1 MISLELTREQKKLI
15 RKTQELVREE
25 ICPRALA
32 LDKQGDDQF
41 DWSLI
46 NIISQHNLVCP
57 TIPREYGGQGLDHLT
72 TALVMEEIAAGCAG
86 LAAVIDANM
95 HAASPIILAGS
106 EEQKATFLPLLGS
119 FNAAVAAFALTE
131 PQAGSD
137 VESVATLAQLDG
149 DEYVISGRKD
159 FVLNAS
165 AASFFSVFAATDSR
179 SKRASLRAF
188 ILTPNAAGLVVGPNK
203 IKLGLRYANTAE
215 LNLHQVRV
223 AGNRVVGGD
232 RAGSGYLLL
241 TQTFDR
247 GRALVGATAVGIAR
261 AAYEMAR
268 DHARD
273 RIQFGKPI
281 AKHQSIAFALAEMAT
296 KIELARLI
304 TWKAC
309 WLIDR
314 EQDYTSASSMA
325 KLVSSQV
332 AQEVTAMAA
341 DIMGG
346 QGYLAHSPADKYL
359 RDARV
364 LSTIEGTN
372 HIQKAIIASLL

>member
-1 MISLELTREQKKLI
+1 MVSLELTKEQKKLVQ
-15 RKTQELVREE
+15 KTQELVREE
-25 ICPRALA
+25 IAPRALT
-32 LDKQGDDQF
+32 LDKQGDDHF

-46 NIISQHNLVCP
+46 KILSQHNLVCP
-57 TIPREYGGQGLDHLT
+57 TIPQEYGGLGLDHLT
-72 TALVMEEIAAGCAG
+72 TALVIEEIAAGCAG
-86 LAAVIDANM
+86 LAAVVDANM
-95 HAASPIILAGS
+95 HAASPIILAGTK
-106 EEQKATFLPLLGS
+106 EQKETFLAQLGS
-119 FNAAVAAFALTE
+119 YNPAVASFALTE

-137 VESVATLAQLDG
+137 VAAVTTMAQLDG
-149 DEYVISGRKD
+149 DEYIISGCKD

-165 AASFFSVFAATDSR
+165 VASFYSVFAATNPHQ
-179 SKRASLRAF
+179 KRASLRAF
-188 ILTPNAAGLVVGPNK
+188 ILPADLPGLMVGQNK
-203 IKLGLRYANTAE
+203 HKVGLRYSNTSE
-215 LNLHQVRV
+215 VILDQVRV

-268 DHARD
+268 EHARE

-281 AKHQSIAFALAEMAT
+281 IKHQSIAFALAEMAT
-296 KIELARLI
+296 QIELSRLI

-314 EQDYTSASSMA
+314 EQDYTAASSMA
-325 KLVSSQV
+325 KLVGSQV

-346 QGYLAHSPADKYL
+346 QGYLAHGPADKYL

-364 LSTIEGTN
+364 LSTIEGTSR
-372 HIQKAIIASLL
+372 IQKAIIASLL